1 MNARS
6 NLKTKPK
13 PFGMTKKISTILFF
27 AVLIASFSTLAQ
39 ELSSHQ
45 HEKLVGPYLTFNF
58 QEQFPESLNEDLLTS
73 IQNEQM
79 QTTPPVSTTFV
90 TDHSKIPERL
100 PPNILA
106 GNTSAMP
113 DVKAIMEQ
121 LKSLKKEA
129 QRLGKSPPSMQ
140 TTLSPPS
147 FPPMKYHPKLHPL
160 LNELQEKS
168 RKITEIYNDTMRMFS
183 SCNELDRLSQGEL
196 KKLVQLYSEKENI
209 HIPENFLIPLI
220 FCKETQADYKAYG
233 WHRTEFDDFSHQIS
247 GSIKALWQSHFLIEV
262 AKRKGHL
269 LRFVLFP
276 VTDFRKA
283 VGKSQVSRYSGKITR
298 NIGIDNIPTKVPID
312 GYRDTG
318 YGSSIILAPE
328 EDYQPQSFIYR
339 EPPSKWPENIPS
351 RYRLYFSLP
360 QIFYYS
366 SHRNQVLSI
375 NSCDMCAFPPSGIF
389 ITIKSLG
396 DAINRGMLSV
406 RVKNLEGE
414 SPLDSKPTITGEVEV
429 YSPNGNLVKVIPD
442 ESGQR
447 IVGEVLR
454 KNPGG
459 EWQKDVKN
467 RLCPDCV
474 ESDVTINVNIPRTGC
489 EERQNGGTGAVAL
502 LGDCLDHGGF
512 IISGEKK
519 VFGEGRLIVRAGDTA
534 FCLKHGITKISEN
547 ISTSVYSGNKR
558 VARVGDNTECGAT
571 IISGSLNIF
580 AGK

>member
-6 NLKTKPK
+6 NSKPK
-13 PFGMTKKISTILFF
+13 PFAMTKKIPTILFF
-27 AVLIASFSTLAQ
+27 AFLIASFSILAN
-39 ELSSHQ
+39 EHSSHQ
-45 HEKLVGPYLTFNF
+45 HET
-58 QEQFPESLNEDLLTS
+58 PESIAPITNKSKTS
-73 IQNEQM
+73 EI
-79 QTTPPVSTTFV
+79 
-90 TDHSKIPERL
+90 L

-106 GNTSAMP
+106 GNTSSMP
-113 DVKAIMEQ
+113 DVNAIMKQ
-121 LKSLKKEA
+121 LKSLEKEA
-129 QRLGKSPPSMQ
+129 QRLRESPPSMQ
-140 TTLSPPS
+140 PSFSSPS
-147 FPPMKYHPKLHPL
+147 FPPIKYHTKLHPL
-160 LNELQEKS
+160 LNELQEQS
-168 RKITEIYNDTMRMFS
+168 RKIMEIYSDTLRMFS
-183 SCNELDRLSQGEL
+183 SCNELNRLSEDTS

-209 HIPENFLIPLI
+209 PIPENFLIPLI
-220 FCKETQADYKAYG
+220 FCKETQANYKAYG
-233 WHRTEFDDFSHQIS
+233 WHRTEFDDISHQIS
-247 GSIKALWQSHFLIEV
+247 GSIKTLWQSHFIIEV
-262 AKRKGHL
+262 AKKKGHL

-312 GYRDTG
+312 GYRNEG

-328 EDYQPQSFIYR
+328 EDYQPQSLIYR

-414 SPLDSKPTITGEVEV
+414 SPLDSKPAITGEVEV

-447 IVGEVLR
+447 IVGEVMR
-454 KNPGG
+454 KKPGG

-502 LGDCLDHGGF
+502 SGDCLDHGGF

-558 VARVGDNTECGAT
+558 VARVGDKTECGAT
-571 IISGSLNIF
+571 IISGSLNVF